1 MPDTDTGRTSPSYNS
16 ATSEASLG
24 SAVSADSSPTPT
36 GTLLKAD
43 ALVRHFGG
51 VAAVDG
57 CSFEIARNTITG
69 LIGPNG
75 AGKTTTVNLISGA
88 IRPGAGHVI
97 FDGDDVT
104 GFAPHRLAAKGL
116 IRTFQIS
123 REYKSMTV
131 LENLM
136 ASPRNQAGERLFN
149 VFFRSGAYK
158 AEERR
163 HLERSLEVL
172 DDFGLYAKR
181 NDYAGNLSGGQKRLL
196 ELARAVMAEP
206 KLLLLDEPMAGINPA
221 LVDKVT
227 EHIIAMRD
235 TLGVTFLVV
244 EHNLEVVERMCDH
257 VIAMALGSTLA
268 TGTMAQLR
276 ANQAVVTAY
285 LTGGEA

>member
-1 MPDTDTGRTSPSYNS
+1 MPDIVTSH
-16 ATSEASLG
+16 AASG
-24 SAVSADSSPTPT
+24 ADSSQVTNATASNSIGPSHS
-36 GTLLKAD
+36 LLQVD

-57 CSFEIARNTITG
+57 CSFDIARNTITG

-75 AGKTTTVNLISGA
+75 AGKTTTINLIAGA
-88 IRPGAGHVI
+88 LRPGSGRVLL
-97 FDGDDVT
+97 DGDDVT
-104 GFAPHRLAAKGL
+104 GLVPHRLAAKGL

-123 REYKSMTV
+123 REYKAMTV

-136 ASPRNQAGERLFN
+136 VSPRGQSGEKLLN
-149 VFFRSGAYK
+149 VFFRSRTYR

-163 HLERSLEVL
+163 HLERALNVL

-196 ELARAVMAEP
+196 ELARAVMADP

-257 VIAMALGSTLA
+257 VVAMALGSTLA

-276 ANQAVVTAY
+276 ANPAVVSAY